1 MYSLLLAIYLLIVIF
16 MIMVILV
23 QQPKEGG
30 LSPMF
35 GGGME
40 NILGVRGA
48 PTFFTKLTAALG
60 TLYIILSLVLS
71 AINSPSRARRA
82 QMPTETQRQV
92 EQTQPQ
98 EEQQTIPQ
106 IPEGGGK

>member
-1 MYSLLLAIYLLIVIF
+1 MYSLLLGVYLIIVII
-16 MIMVILV
+16 MIMIILV

-71 AINSPSRARRA
+71 AINSPRRVKRA
-82 QMPTETQRQV
+82 QVPVETQKQV

-98 EEQQTIPQ
+98 EQQTIPQ
-106 IPEGGGK
+106 IPEEGGK